1 MKKFL
6 KKIGVLF
13 FAFVSLVSMTCFFCE
28 HKSNDEVVAE
38 ASTYYSFDQSY
49 LANIVAGGGTDL
61 KSYNLS
67 NYYPLIAE
75 NQTNSSLC
83 WIYSSMKSLE
93 TSFMVQADEYYN
105 FSEVGEAYLNYANTS
120 GAKFDDGANFSNF
133 VDIYQSYG
141 LILESDF
148 SNTEFQAMNSNTDTK
163 TYYSY
168 INDYATK
175 KYNPYIKPYDLAR
188 DDYYISLGY
197 EDRRTIIKN
206 FILNY
211 GGLFVGIEGG
221 NKGTKENPNYVGCFY
236 FDESAGNN
244 TDEIYNFY
252 SHDRTPSSYTS
263 LNGDHAVT
271 LIGWNDEISFG
282 TNETGAF
289 IAMNS
294 WGFEPGRTDMSTGTY
309 YLNSCEYFY
318 IPYSYEF
325 IYGQEYYYGS
335 LGGFVIEPY
344 ANSKVDLVSS
354 NQSSLSEV
362 IPQAKDIK
370 NYFCYN
376 DDISVTYKIKN
387 VDLTNLK
394 IKISNS
400 SKDFTSYFTKLYD
413 NDKNQVT
420 IALRSGISDFYGG
433 YYTIDFYNDDELIGK
448 KSLYIFSGTEINS
461 FKFMYN
467 NTKSSET
474 DTYALNNAFLSSNNT
489 ATIYVSGNK
498 DYYYFS
504 FNYATMTSYGEISGN
519 ENYNYL
525 PPEISDISV
534 ISSSGTTSIENADD
548 LFQEKTSISNYVNNT
563 FFYQIGY
570 ATLLKHLK
578 NSMVRFKITINS
590 ALYDCEREFVINM
603 FVSELDVSEATTSK
617 LNLIRYE
624 LDGGVNDAENITKY
638 PSKLQLVDVGE
649 ETERYEKIDANMTSI
664 TLKNPTKHGYEFIGW
679 YLNSDFSG
687 DIVTQITKL
696 DGNIVLYAK
705 WIEVTGVD
713 YFSLAFDV
721 DSVYDHD
728 NASKSFTV
736 VDGVVQGVVYGDM
749 LKLKL
754 ELIENLE
761 SGISSYDYQVVYYL
775 SYYRDNPE
783 DKKLENGVM
792 LGNNHTFEIGY
803 PNLVSGKI
811 VFTVKVVVSISDYNI
826 EKQISQTVNVAKKK
840 VEFEFSDLSK
850 GYNGTSQKPTV
861 TANGFYE
868 TDYSNLYVLKCDNKE
883 NLAKNAQSY
892 NFYIDSLKNSNYNF
906 DSDTSRCVFTISQKP
921 VSVTWLGGENSK
933 TLTYDGNNHF
943 PSYSFDSGAIC
954 SGDVVKAVFNYS
966 ECKDAGTYKIK
977 IVSVDNQNYQA
988 ITTDAEE
995 YTLVI
1000 NPASITITFYNTT
1013 DRLQTKAGLRKTPR
1027 YTIEGNYILSDDL
1040 QIQIISKALSAT
1052 KSGTYK
1058 ISCEL
1063 GNNNYD
1069 YTVKSA
1075 TYTLTGYYYI
1085 YYQLSNGATITE
1097 RVEEGQ
1103 QPKGVTKDDF
1113 DAPRF
1118 SSISYSEDFSDTGKD
1133 LYVTVSLKDYSG
1145 LVYTAIFIGVF
1156 LLVCLIY
1163 YLKRRESKVR

>member
-6 KKIGVLF
+6 KKFGVLF
-13 FAFVSLVSMTCFFCE
+13 FAFVSFVSMTCFFCGK
-28 HKSNDEVVAE
+28 KSNDDVLAE
-38 ASTYYSFDQSY
+38 ATSTYYSFNQST
-49 LANIVAGGGTDL
+49 LENIVAGGGTKL
-61 KSYNLS
+61 KSYNLA

-75 NQTNSSLC
+75 NQTSSNFC

-93 TSFMVQADEYYN
+93 TSFMVQTDEYYN
-105 FSEVGEAYLNYANTS
+105 FSEVGQAYLNYANTI
-120 GAKFDDGANFSNF
+120 GANFDGGANFSSF
-133 VDIYQSYG
+133 VDSYQEYG

-168 INDYATK
+168 VSDYATK

-188 DDYYISLGY
+188 DDYYMSLDY
-197 EDRRTIIKN
+197 EDRRTVIKN
-206 FILNY
+206 FILKY
-211 GGLFVGIEGG
+211 GGMFVGIEGG
-221 NKGTKENPNYVGCFY
+221 NKGTKENPKYVGCFY

-244 TDEIYNFY
+244 TDGIYNFY
-252 SHDRTPSSYTS
+252 SYARSPSSYTS

-294 WGFEPGRTDMSTGTY
+294 WGFEPGRTDTKTGTY
-309 YLNSCEYFY
+309 HVNSCEYFY
-318 IPYSYEF
+318 IPYSYNF
-325 IYGQEYYYGS
+325 IYGKEGYYGS

-370 NYFCYN
+370 NYFCYD
-376 DDISVTYKIKN
+376 DDISLTYKIKN

-400 SKDFTSYFTKLYD
+400 SKDFTSYFTRLFD
-413 NDKNQVT
+413 NDQNQVT
-420 IALRSGISDFYGG
+420 IALGSGISDFYGG
-433 YYTIDFYNDDELIGK
+433 YYTIDFYNGEELIAK
-448 KSLYIFSGTEINS
+448 KSLYIFSGTEIGN

-467 NTKSSET
+467 VASSSET
-474 DTYALNNAFLSSNNT
+474 DTFALNNAFLSSNNT

-498 DYYYFS
+498 DYYYLS
-504 FNYATMTSYGEISGN
+504 FNYATMTSYGRISGN
-519 ENYNYL
+519 ENYHYL

-534 ISSSGTTSIENADD
+534 ISASGTTSIENADN
-548 LFQEKTSISNYVNNT
+548 LFHEKTSVSSNVKNT

-570 ATLLKHLK
+570 ATLLKNLK

-603 FVSELDVSEATTSK
+603 FVSELDVTEATTSK

-624 LDGGVNDAENITKY
+624 LDGGENDAENITKY
-638 PSKLQLVDVGE
+638 PSALDE
-649 ETERYEKIDANMTSI
+649 ETYEKIDINMTTI
-664 TLKNPTKHGYEFIGW
+664 TLKNPTKHGYAFVGW
-679 YLNSDFSG
+679 YLDSDLSG
-687 DIVTQITKL
+687 EIVTQITKL

-721 DSVYDHD
+721 DSVFDYNDV
-728 NASKSFTV
+728 SKSFTA
-736 VDGVVQGVVYGDM
+736 VDGVVQGVVYGDK

-761 SGISSYDYQVVYYL
+761 SGISSYDYRVVYYL
-775 SYYRDNPE
+775 SYYRWNNGQEENP
-783 DKKLENGVM
+783 KFENGIM

-803 PNLVSGKI
+803 PNLVSGEI
-811 VFTVKVVVSISDYNI
+811 VFTVNVVVSIGNYEI
-826 EKQISQTVNVAKKK
+826 EKQISQTVNVAKKE
-840 VEFEFSDLSK
+840 VEFTFSDLTK
-850 GYNGTSQKPTV
+850 GYNGSSQKPTV

-892 NFYIDSLKNSNYNF
+892 IFYIDSLKNSNYYF
-906 DSDTSRCVFTISQKP
+906 ISDTSRCVFTISQKP
-921 VSVTWLGGENSK
+921 VSVTWSGGENSK
-933 TLTYDGNNHF
+933 TLTYDGKNHF

-966 ECKDAGTYKIK
+966 ECKNAGTYKIK
-977 IVSVDNQNYQA
+977 IVSVDNQNYRA
-988 ITTDAEE
+988 VTTDEVE

-1063 GNNNYD
+1063 GNDNYD
-1069 YTVKSA
+1069 YSIKSA

-1085 YYQLSNGATITE
+1085 YYQLSNGTTITE

-1113 DAPRF
+1113 NAPRF
-1118 SSISYSEDFSDTGKD
+1118 SSISYSDDFSETGKD